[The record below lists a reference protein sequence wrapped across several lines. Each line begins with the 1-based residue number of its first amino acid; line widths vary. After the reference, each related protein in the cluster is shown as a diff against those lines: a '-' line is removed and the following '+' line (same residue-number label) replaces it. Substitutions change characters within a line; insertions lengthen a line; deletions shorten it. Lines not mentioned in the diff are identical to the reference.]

1 MSTST
6 LTSNGSPIPF
16 TPQYF
21 GNLRETN
28 ASASADELRT
38 AFKAD
43 GYVLLRGALSPDAVL
58 NLREDYLSRFDAGT
72 YQNGD
77 ARQGLFS
84 GVIPVNLPVHGTK
97 GHPAYEFVRDGA
109 FRSFAAQPAL
119 RALAEIFLE
128 GDAAPIRRTPL
139 RHFYPGRKVA
149 SRAHLDRT
157 YIDGVAAD
165 VVTMWVPLGD
175 CPVRAGALVY
185 LDGSHKDVD
194 LERTIREHA
203 PRDRPNDARPLTH
216 DLKWISDATG
226 KRWLTTDYKAGD
238 IVIHSPAIVHASTDA
253 EVDLIRVSTDIR
265 FQRAGSPSDP
275 RWDNDWSA
283 DDGY

>member
-1 MSTST
+1 MSTPT

-21 GNLRETN
+21 GRLRETN
-28 ASASADELRT
+28 ASASADELR
-38 AFKAD
+38 AAYKAD
-43 GYVLLRGALSPDAVL
+43 GYVLLRGALPSDIVL
-58 NLREDYLSRFDAGT
+58 NLREDYLKRFDAGT

-84 GVIPVNLPVHGTK
+84 GAIPVNLPVHGTK
-97 GHPAYEFVRDGA
+97 GHPAYEFVRDDA
-109 FRSFAAQPAL
+109 FRAFAEQPAL
-119 RALAEIFLE
+119 QALAETFLE
-128 GDAAPIRRTPL
+128 GAAAPIRRTPL
-139 RHFYPGRKVA
+139 RHFYPGRKIA

-157 YIDGVAAD
+157 YIDGVEAD

-175 CPVRAGALVY
+175 CPIQAGALLY
-185 LDGSHKDVD
+185 LDGSHTDVD
-194 LERTIREHA
+194 LERTVREQA
-203 PRDRPNDARPLTH
+203 PRDRPDDARPLTH

-253 EVDLIRVSTDIR
+253 EIDLIRVSTDIR

-275 RWDNDWSA
+275 RWGNDWSA

>member
-1 MSTST
+1 MNTPT

-16 TPQYF
+16 TSQYF
-21 GNLRETN
+21 GCLRETA
-28 ASASADELRT
+28 ASAGPDALRAAYT
-38 AFKAD
+38 AD
-43 GYVLLRGALSPDAVL
+43 GYVLLRGALPPETVL
-58 NLREDYLSRFDAGT
+58 NLREDYLKRFDAGT
-72 YQNGD
+72 YKNGD

-84 GVIPVNLPVHGTK
+84 GMIPVNLPTHGTK
-97 GHPAYEFVRDGA
+97 GHPAYDFVRGEH
-109 FRSFAAQPAL
+109 FRTFAEQPML
-119 RALAEIFLE
+119 RTLAEVFLDGE
-128 GDAAPIRRTPL
+128 AAPIRRTPL

-157 YIDGVAAD
+157 YIDGVEAD

-175 CPVRAGALVY
+175 CPIQAGALMY
-185 LDGSHKDVD
+185 LDGSHTDVD
-194 LERTIREHA
+194 LERTVREKA
-203 PRDRPNDARPLTH
+203 PSDRPHDARPLTH
-216 DLKWISDATG
+216 DLKWIAEATG

-253 EVDLIRVSTDIR
+253 EIDLIRVSTDIR
-265 FQRAGSPSDP
+265 FQRAGAPSDP